1 VAPVVLKVEDNSRA
15 PEARN
20 AARNMARSLGF
31 DESSA
36 ERAAIVTTE
45 ACTNLLKHA
54 GGGTIVLT
62 ANDQLGIELL
72 ALDSGPG
79 MANLRECLADGY
91 STTGTSGNGLG
102 AIRRLSAFSDAYSQ
116 PGRGTVIFA
125 LIANQALIANRRMAV
140 PSPRICGVQA
150 PKPGQE
156 VCGDAWGCRLG
167 ESHSMVVLA
176 DGLGHGPDAAVA
188 AREALEIFYKHPG
201 ASPKELLELVHL
213 GLRHTRGAAVS
224 IASLDEERRLVVFA
238 GLGNVAGFVCER
250 GGLRRQLVSMN
261 GTAGGDARAVFRE
274 FSYPWPQGAAV
285 VMHSDGLT
293 SHWNLS
299 DCPGLISCG
308 PALISGVL
316 FRDFRRST
324 DDATVVTIC

>member
-1 VAPVVLKVEDNSRA
+1 VLPVLLNVEESSRA

-20 AARNMARSLGF
+20 AARTMARSLGF
-31 DESSA
+31 DEASA
-36 ERAAIVTTE
+36 ERAAIVVTE

-54 GGGTIVLT
+54 GGGTILLT
-62 ANDQLGIELL
+62 ANNELGIELL
-72 ALDSGPG
+72 AMDSGPG

-116 PGRGTVIFA
+116 LGRGTVIFA
-125 LIANQALIANRRMAV
+125 LLSNQQMGGGL
-140 PSPRICGVQA
+140 SPRICGLQA

-156 VCGDAWGCRLG
+156 VCGDGWGCKLG
-167 ESHSMVVLA
+167 ETRSTVVLA
-176 DGLGHGPDAAVA
+176 DGLGHGPDAAAA
-188 AREALEIFYKHPG
+188 ARAALEIFYRHPE
-201 ASPKELLELVHL
+201 ASPKVLLESIHL
-213 GLRHTRGAAVS
+213 GIRHTRGAAVS
-224 IASLDEERRLVVFA
+224 VAALDEERRIVEFA

-250 GGLRRQLVSMN
+250 GGLRRQLVTMN

-274 FSYPWPQGAAV
+274 FTYPWPQGAAV
-285 VMHSDGLT
+285 VMHSDGLS
-293 SHWNLS
+293 SHWNLN
-299 DCPGLISCG
+299 DCPSLISCG

-316 FRDFRRST
+316 FRDFRRAT